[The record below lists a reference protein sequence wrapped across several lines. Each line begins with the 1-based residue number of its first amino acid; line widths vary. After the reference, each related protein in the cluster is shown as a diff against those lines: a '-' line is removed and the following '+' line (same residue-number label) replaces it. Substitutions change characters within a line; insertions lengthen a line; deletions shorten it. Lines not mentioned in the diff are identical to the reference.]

1 MRSIT
6 CFWENETGQS
16 VVQYGLILALAA
28 FALEIGLTAVG
39 GGMAAALVSAG
50 ERRTF

>member
-39 GGMAAALVSAG
+39 GRMAEALVSAG
-50 ERRTF
+50 ERHTF

>member
-16 VVQYGLILALAA
+16 AAQYGLILALAA

-39 GGMAAALVSAG
+39 GGMAAVLVSAG

>member
-1 MRSIT
+1 MRSLT
-6 CFWENETGQS
+6 CLWKNETGQS
-16 VVQYGLILALAA
+16 VAQYGLILALAA

-39 GGMAAALVSAG
+39 GSMAAALVSAG